1 VEKETNQLIDII
13 QSDNNEKMKLNQQ
26 VAQSEKLASLGVLT
40 AGIAHEINN
49 PINFILATVD
59 PLKSDFDSIID
70 LLNNYIKIKSGKEYD
85 ENLTQVEKLKTETH
99 VEEIID
105 EVNKII
111 NNIKEGAERTA
122 NIVKDLKTFAR
133 LDEDAMKKSDIQ
145 AGLNSTLTLLMHKYG
160 KRIKVVKEYNPIPLV
175 DCYPGKINQVF
186 MNILANACEAIP
198 DKGEIYVTTKQVD
211 DMVEIHIKDTGLGID
226 PENVAKI
233 FEPFYTTKDVGQG
246 TGLGLSISYG
256 IINEHHGKI
265 DVKSEVGA
273 GTEFIIILPIDQ
285 K

>member
-1 VEKETNQLIDII
+1 MK
-13 QSDNNEKMKLNQQ
+13 KMKLNQQ

-49 PINFILATVD
+49 PINFILATID
-59 PLKSDFDSIID
+59 PLKNDFDNIIN
-70 LLNNYIKIKSGKEYD
+70 LLNHYIKIKSSKEFD
-85 ENLTQVEKLKTETH
+85 ENLSKVEKLKNDTNLED
-99 VEEIID
+99 IMQ

-145 AGLNSTLTLLMHKYG
+145 AGLNSTLMLLMHKYG
-160 KRIKVVKEYNPIPLV
+160 KRINIIKDYQLIPFV

-186 MNILANACEAIP
+186 MNILANACEAMT

-211 DMVEIHIKDTGLGID
+211 NNVEIHIKDTGPGID
-226 PENVAKI
+226 PENISKI
-233 FEPFYTTKDVGQG
+233 FEPFYTTKDVGHG

-265 DVKSEVGA
+265 DVKSEVGV
-273 GTEFIIILPIDQ
+273 GTEFIITLPIDQ
-285 K
+285 TL